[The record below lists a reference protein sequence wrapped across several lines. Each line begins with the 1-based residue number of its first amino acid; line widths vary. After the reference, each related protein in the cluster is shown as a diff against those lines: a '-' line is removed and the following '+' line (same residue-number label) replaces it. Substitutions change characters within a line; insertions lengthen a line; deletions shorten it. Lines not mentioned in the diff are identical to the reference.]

1 MQLDHWQAFQ
11 ICVSFISLP
20 LLFRDLCSKVRAG
33 DVAPN
38 FYGDG
43 LQEVPHIC
51 MAVEMKTSDPADPAQ
66 RCGDSESGNIG
77 LTSSYKFASLGASH
91 LQVTYK

>member
-1 MQLDHWQAFQ
+1 MWRLTFEETGYKKFLTSEW
-11 ICVSFISLP
+11 L
-20 LLFRDLCSKVRAG
+20 
-33 DVAPN
+33 
-38 FYGDG
+38 
-43 LQEVPHIC
+43 
-51 MAVEMKTSDPADPAQ
+51 VEMKTSDPADPAQ